1 MLSWNRFRDEIRKD
15 VMQWLVFMLTLSFFR
30 VVLIVYFRDK
40 IDPASSSADV
50 AKALMNGLRFD
61 GMAASYFILF
71 PLALSVLSGIFNL
84 GALIHWLKKIY
95 GSLFLV
101 LTTILSIVTLVYFRE
116 YNDQFNHFVFNLYY
130 DDTRAIL
137 STIWSGYHVIP
148 NLLAIAAL
156 SLLLLKV
163 SSLFLKSSVMAADP
177 SSRPLPVSLRI
188 LAVLFGVT
196 LLLAG
201 TRGSYG
207 HRPAKIEDAAVTRDV
222 FLNKAVLNPYS
233 ALMYAYTEHVRLNYV
248 MAGLKFW
255 LPDQDIRKA
264 AQELL
269 HDRRSLDNLDEYLKR
284 TASGHRNP
292 QPKQIFLV
300 VMESYD
306 AWPLMHKYASLG
318 LTSELDAIAAKGIH
332 ISNFLPASDGTATS
346 LTALVSGLGDANVI
360 INYQPSSRSPYPSS
374 IAESFRRLGYRTRF
388 FYGGYLSWQ
397 KIGDFM
403 KGQGFD
409 EVYGAAHIG
418 SWASHN
424 EWGVEDQ
431 ALFDFIVRT
440 VEPAASG
447 PSLNVIMTT
456 SYHPPYELDVY
467 GKGFALT
474 AVPTDLAGQFDG
486 SITLKMLG
494 HLWYSDR
501 CIGEFVRTAER
512 KFPDTLFA
520 FTGDHFGRK
529 FINIHPPKYEA
540 SSVPFILYGKEVLR
554 GVAAPAQAAGSHID
568 IAPTLVELSAP
579 KGFVYYAIGR
589 SLIGPGANRIGI
601 NRDRVITSDFLYDIW
616 EKKFYP
622 LPDRP
627 LPKQL
632 PDAGELKLVHDRV
645 AGISWW
651 RIMRG
656 AKL

>member
-1 MLSWNRFRDEIRKD
+1 MLSWNRFREEFRKD
-15 VMQWLVFMLTLSFFR
+15 LKQWLFFMLTLSFFR
-30 VVLIVYFRDK
+30 VILIVYFRDK
-40 IDPASSSADV
+40 IDAASSGTDV
-50 AKALMNGLRFD
+50 AKALMNGMRFD
-61 GMAASYFILF
+61 GMAATYFILF
-71 PLALSVLSGIFNL
+71 PLALSIVCGIFDP
-84 GALIHWLKKIY
+84 GPLISRLKRIY
-95 GSLFLV
+95 SSLFIV
-101 LTTILSIVTLVYFRE
+101 LTTVLSIVTLVYFRE

-156 SLLLLKV
+156 SLLLMKA
-163 SSLFLKSSVMAADP
+163 SSLLLKTRLSAAGP
-177 SSRPLPVSLRI
+177 SRPLPVALRV
-188 LAVLFGVT
+188 LAVLFGIT

-233 ALMYAYTEHVRLNYV
+233 ALMYAYTEHLRLNYV

-269 HDRRSLDNLDEYLKR
+269 HDRRSLDDLDQYARR
-284 TASGHRNP
+284 TAQGHRNR

-306 AWPLMHKYASLG
+306 AWPLMARYASLG
-318 LTSELDAIAAKGIH
+318 LTPELGAIASKGIH
-332 ISNFLPASDGTATS
+332 ITHFLPASDGTATS
-346 LTALVSGLGDANVI
+346 LTALVSGLADANVI
-360 INYQPSSRSPYPSS
+360 TNYQPSSRSPYPSS
-374 IAESFRRLGYRTRF
+374 IAESFKRLGYRTRF

-424 EWGVEDQ
+424 EWGVEDE
-431 ALFDFIVRT
+431 ALFDFIVKT
-440 VEPAASG
+440 VEPAASRPG
-447 PSLNVIMTT
+447 LNVIMTT

-467 GKGFALT
+467 GKGFPLT

-486 SITLKMLG
+486 TVTLKMLG

-501 CIGEFVRTAER
+501 CIGEFVRSADR
-512 KFPDTLFA
+512 RFPGSLFA

-529 FINIHPPKYEA
+529 FINTHPPKYEA
-540 SSVPFILYGKEVLR
+540 SAVPFILYGKDVLR
-554 GVAAPAQAAGSHID
+554 EVAAPAQAAGSHID
-568 IAPTLVELSAP
+568 IAPTLIELSAP
-579 KGFVYYAIGR
+579 KGFVYFALGR
-589 SLIGPGANRIGI
+589 NLLGPGANRTGV
-601 NRDRVITSDFLYDIW
+601 NRDRVITSEYLYDIW

-622 LPDRP
+622 IPGKP

-632 PDAGELKLVHDRV
+632 PDPGQLKLVHDRV
-645 AGISWW
+645 AAISWW

-656 AKL
+656 TKL